1 MPQSTQDMHCR
12 CGVKQV
18 FRRHSIRADD
28 PDDPLLSITIN
39 KNEGIKV
46 AARIKVKKAKAWL
59 VSCRRW
65 NPAGFFPDRLK
76 SLIMAN

>member
-46 AARIKVKKAKAWL
+46 AARIKVKRPRRGWL
-59 VSCRRW
+59 AADGGILRD
-65 NPAGFFPDRLK
+65 FFPID
-76 SLIMAN
+76 